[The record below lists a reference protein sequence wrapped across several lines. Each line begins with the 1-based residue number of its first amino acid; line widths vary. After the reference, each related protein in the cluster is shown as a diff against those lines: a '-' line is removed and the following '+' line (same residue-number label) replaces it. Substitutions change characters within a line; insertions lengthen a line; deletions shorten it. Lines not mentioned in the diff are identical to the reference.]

1 MPSRAA
7 LITALIVDRPL
18 CLSCIADKSGVT
30 AERVSEA
37 LRAIG
42 SALALT
48 SRTDRCSACDSTTTT
63 YAIAR
68 PRLM

>member
-7 LITALIVDRPL
+7 LITALIVDRSL

-37 LRAIG
+37 LHAIG

-48 SRTDRCSACDSTTTT
+48 SRTDRCTACGTTTT
-63 YAIAR
+63 VYAVAR
-68 PRLM
+68 PPLK

>member
-1 MPSRAA
+1 MPAQAA

-30 AERVSEA
+30 VERVSEV
-37 LRAIG
+37 LHAIG

-48 SRTDRCSACDSTTTT
+48 RRTDRCAACGTATTT
-63 YAIAR
+63 YAVGR
-68 PRLM
+68 PPLP

>member
-1 MPSRAA
+1 MPARAA

-30 AERVSEA
+30 VERVSEA
-37 LRAIG
+37 LQAIG

-48 SRTDRCSACDSTTTT
+48 SRADRCTACGTTTT
-63 YAIAR
+63 VHAVAR
-68 PRLM
+68 PPLK